1 MAELLRQGSVPGGVE
16 TGNLAGE
23 PLRRELADG
32 IYAQGTIRR
41 LYNLYGPSEDTTYS
55 TEELVS
61 RQGGRVSIGRSLPG
75 RCAVVLDRGGDLA
88 PVGVPGEL
96 ALGGAGLARGYL
108 GRPELTAERFVPDPF
123 GGRGERLYRTG
134 DLVRWLPDGRL
145 DFLGRID
152 HQVKVRGFRIELGE
166 IEATLLSH
174 DGVSEAV
181 VVASE
186 APDGGLRLVGYA
198 AVGEGEA
205 PAEGELREHLRR

>member
-123 GGRGERLYRTG
+123 VAEEAGAGARLYRSG
-134 DLVRWLPDGRL
+134 DLGRYL
-145 DFLGRID
+145 ASGELEYLGRID
-152 HQVKVRGFRIELGE
+152 
-166 IEATLLSH
+166 
-174 DGVSEAV
+174 
-181 VVASE
+181 
-186 APDGGLRLVGYA
+186 
-198 AVGEGEA
+198 
-205 PAEGELREHLRR
+205 